1 MKYEKLTYE
10 IINSAMEVHRNLGN
24 GFREVYYQRAMII
37 DLKEKGYR
45 CSTEVSIPVY
55 YKDHKIGRQR
65 VDLLVDDT
73 LMVELKAIPKIYDT
87 HLGQAFNY
95 LSLFNLDIGLLI
107 NFGARKLEFK
117 RVYNK
122 NYNKAD

>member
-1 MKYEKLTYE
+1 MKYEQMTYE
-10 IINSAMEVHRNLGN
+10 IINSAMEVHSDLGN

-45 CSTEVSIPVY
+45 CSTEVSMPVY
-55 YKDHKIGRQR
+55 YKDQKIGRQR

-73 LMVELKAIPKIYDT
+73 LMVELKAIPKIYVT

>member
-1 MKYEKLTYE
+1 MKYEDLTYE
-10 IINSAMEVHRNLGN
+10 IIKSAMVVHNELGN
-24 GFREVYYQRAMII
+24 GFREVYYQRAIVI
-37 DLKEKGYR
+37 DLREKGLK
-45 CSTEVSIPVY
+45 CSTEVSRPVY
-55 YKDHKIGRQR
+55 FKDQKIGRQR
-65 VDLLVDDT
+65 VDLLVEKT
-73 LMVELKAIPKIYDT
+73 IMVELKAIPKLYDM

-122 NYNKAD
+122 HKNKI